1 MRSYL
6 TRVHLYIEESGDHLK
21 YIVHKSETMQKEV
34 KHLIKSRRAKIG
46 IICFQ

>member
-6 TRVHLYIEESGDHLK
+6 TRVHLHIEEGGDHLK

-34 KHLIKSRRAKIG
+34 KHHSKSWRAKIG
-46 IICFQ
+46 IIYFQ